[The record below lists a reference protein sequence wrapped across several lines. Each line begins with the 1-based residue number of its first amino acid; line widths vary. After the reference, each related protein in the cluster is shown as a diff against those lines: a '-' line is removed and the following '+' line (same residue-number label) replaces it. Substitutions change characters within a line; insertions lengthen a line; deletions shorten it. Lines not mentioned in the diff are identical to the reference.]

1 MAAENK
7 RRILI
12 VEDEKDMQEVMRTL
26 LERVGYEITSAYDVA
41 TAVQVLRGKPLP
53 DLMLLD
59 LMLPEISGLE
69 LLRQIRAKDV
79 FDDLPVIIV
88 SALADPDQIRNGF
101 DLGADRYVTKP
112 AIAHNLV
119 KTVQEVFR
127 MGRRKVTPAPNPPT

>member
-1 MAAENK
+1 VAAENK

>member
-1 MAAENK
+1 MAVENK

-12 VEDEKDMQEVMRTL
+12 VEDEKDMQDVMKHL
-26 LERVGYEITSAYDVA
+26 LERMGYEIIPAYDVA
-41 TAVQVLRGKPLP
+41 TAVGILRGKPLP
-53 DLMLLD
+53 DLVLLD

-88 SALADPDQIRNGF
+88 SALADPDQIRKGF

-127 MGRRKVTPAPNPPT
+127 MGRRRPTA

>member
-12 VEDEKDMQEVMRTL
+12 VEDEKDMQDVMRTL

-88 SALADPDQIRNGF
+88 SALADPDQIRKGF

-127 MGRRKVTPAPNPPT
+127 MGRRKVTPTPNPPT

>member
-1 MAAENK
+1 VAVENK

-12 VEDEKDMQEVMRTL
+12 VEDEKDMQDVMRLL
-26 LERVGYEITSAYDVA
+26 LERMGYEIISAYDVA
-41 TAVQVLRGKPLP
+41 SAVQILRGKPLP

-88 SALADPDQIRNGF
+88 SALADPDQIRKGF

-119 KTVQEVFR
+119 KTVQEVLR
-127 MGRRKVTPAPNPPT
+127 TGRRRPTA

>member
-12 VEDEKDMQEVMRTL
+12 VEDEKDMQDVMRTL
-26 LERVGYEITSAYDVA
+26 LERVGYEIISAYDVA
-41 TAVQVLRGKPLP
+41 TAVQILRGKPLP
-53 DLMLLD
+53 DVMLLD

-88 SALADPDQIRNGF
+88 SALADPDQIRKGF

-127 MGRRKVTPAPNPPT
+127 TGRRKTTS